1 MSLVWQKIDENTIA
15 SKCGK
20 YRIKRLNRTHI
31 IFAAEIRVSELCW
44 VTTWLTHTSGEAK
57 QKCND
62 DNELELSNGT

>member
-1 MSLVWQKIDENTIA
+1 MSLVWQKIDSNTIE

-20 YRIKRLNRTHI
+20 YRIKRLTRTHI

-44 VTTWLTHTSGEAK
+44 VTTWLEHTADEAK